1 MRVSIRLVAAL
12 SVALLV
18 CVAAAAARKVAHLP
32 ASGPDPAVRSWA
44 QWPHDV
50 SCEDGL
56 PFDPVAA
63 FSGPTGAERGGLSS
77 ERGLRRIL
85 GSGELPKVRR
95 HGWRRL
101 AETENVAD
109 FAAGRL
115 FTRPGRT
122 GTSELEFIE
131 LERVGGHWRLGSFR
145 ASCMPRSIRDGVR
158 ATPWV
163 LADEQDLHANTR
175 RVRVDLEPQVCN
187 RVRRFPLQKPEL
199 REQNGH
205 LLMTLWRRPGHR
217 PPSTA
222 SRLTCPPQSKRF
234 TIELPGKLGHRQL
247 YDGGTYPP
255 LPVAI
260 VIARR

>member
-1 MRVSIRLVAAL
+1 MRVFIRLAPAL
-12 SVALLV
+12 PVVLLV
-18 CVAAAAARKVAHLP
+18 CVVTVAAAEVSHPP
-32 ASGPDPAVRSWA
+32 ATGPDPAVRSWA

-77 ERGLRRIL
+77 ERALRDVL
-85 GSGELPKVRR
+85 ASGEIPRVRK

-101 AETENVAD
+101 AETAKVAD

-115 FTRPGRT
+115 FTKPGPT
-122 GTSELEFIE
+122 NVSELEWIE
-131 LERVGGHWRLGSFR
+131 LEKTGGRWRLGSYR
-145 ASCMPRSIRDGVR
+145 ASCMPRSIRDGTR

-163 LADEQDLHANTR
+163 PDEEQELNPNTR
-175 RVRVDLEPQVCN
+175 RIRVFLEPQVCN
-187 RVRRFPLQKPEL
+187 QVRRFPLQKPEF
-199 REQNGH
+199 REQRGY
-205 LLMTLWRRPGHR
+205 LLMTLWRRPGHGR
-217 PPSTA
+217 IPTA
-222 SRLTCPPQSKRF
+222 SRLTCPPQSKQV
-234 TIELPGKLGHRQL
+234 TIELPERLGHRQL